1 MLPTLRKDLERT
13 FDFHLIKHYYTSS
26 LIKSQAIFLFE
37 NNQRQQDAIE
47 EETNRIRYDIQRIFL
62 NDCSKQKQ
70 HQTRPNKDHH
80 TYWRNPI
87 RVSRNHP

>member
-13 FDFHLIKHYYTSS
+13 FDFQLTYSYYTSK
-26 LIKSQAIFLFE
+26 LLASQAIFLFE

-47 EETNRIRYDIQRIFL
+47 EEANRIRYDIQRIFL
-62 NDCSKQKQ
+62 HDCPKQEQ

-80 TYWRNPI
+80 TYWWDI
-87 RVSRNHP
+87 V